1 MDYSV
6 GGKLSL
12 FTTADTEKGS
22 ILSEVRR
29 ARPGLSGLFPS
40 SYRRSEVR
48 GDGAS
53 ESIFGG
59 ELSVITR
66 RFSF

>member
-12 FTTADTEKGS
+12 LTCIEKGS
-22 ILSEVRR
+22 ILSEVKR

-53 ESIFGG
+53 ESIFG
-59 ELSVITR
+59 EEWSVSTR
-66 RFSF
+66 RLSF